1 MGKYYYTMMWLT
13 IGIISAIDVYW
24 SIVNQS
30 VLWEM
35 EQNPIGRYLI
45 EKDGGSIA
53 LFMAILLYYSS
64 EILISNSIILSEKF
78 NISRILI
85 GGTIIALGVLVF
97 LYHWKQ
103 KYAWP
108 TIIILTLAQ
117 ISLLSYL
124 NNGYVVKNK
133 ELKEHFKW
141 QSTNINVK
149 PVGIPSKKKSR

>member
-53 LFMAILLYYSS
+53 LFMAI
-64 EILISNSIILSEKF
+64 KV
-78 NISRILI
+78 

-108 TIIILTLAQ
+108 TITILTLAQ
-117 ISLLSYL
+117 LSLLSYL

>member
-1 MGKYYYTMMWLT
+1 MWMA
-13 IGIISAIDVYW
+13 IGIISAIDIYW
-24 SIVNQS
+24 SIINQS

-53 LFMAILLYYSS
+53 LFMAI
-64 EILISNSIILSEKF
+64 KV
-78 NISRILI
+78 

-124 NNGYVVKNK
+124 NNGYVVKN
-133 ELKEHFKW
+133 ETLKEHFKW
-141 QSTNINVK
+141 QSTSTNVK
-149 PVGIPSKKKSR
+149 PVSTSSKKKSQ

>member
-1 MGKYYYTMMWLT
+1 MWIT

-53 LFMAILLYYSS
+53 LFMAI
-64 EILISNSIILSEKF
+64 KV
-78 NISRILI
+78 

-108 TIIILTLAQ
+108 IIIILTLAQ
-117 ISLLSYL
+117 LSLLSYL

-133 ELKEHFKW
+133 ALKEHFIWK
-141 QSTNINVK
+141 STNTNVK
-149 PVGIPSKKKSR
+149 PVGTSSKKKSQ

>member
-1 MGKYYYTMMWLT
+1 MGKYYYSIMWIT

-53 LFMAILLYYSS
+53 LFMAI
-64 EILISNSIILSEKF
+64 KV
-78 NISRILI
+78 

-108 TIIILTLAQ
+108 IIIILTLAQ
-117 ISLLSYL
+117 LSLLSYL

-133 ELKEHFKW
+133 ELKEHFIW
-141 QSTNINVK
+141 QSTNTNVK
-149 PVGIPSKKKSR
+149 PVGTSSKKKSQ